1 MMLTLNRG
9 GSVVWLSEDD
19 AKSVPALKTT
29 IGLRFSTSTVPLQ
42 PVPWLASG

>member
-19 AKSVPALKTT
+19 AASAGIVDNDWVELFNAN
-29 IGLRFSTSTVPLQ
+29 GALQ
-42 PVPWLASG
+42 PVRW